1 MLNETL
7 LVMTDLFEYFD
18 VCMLS
23 SHSLLL
29 KHFEKMDY
37 IVAFRLSEHFM

>member
-18 VCMLS
+18 ICMLS
-23 SHSLLL
+23 SHQLLL
-29 KHFEKMDY
+29 KHIEQLDY
-37 IVAFRLSEHFM
+37 IIVFRLSEHFI